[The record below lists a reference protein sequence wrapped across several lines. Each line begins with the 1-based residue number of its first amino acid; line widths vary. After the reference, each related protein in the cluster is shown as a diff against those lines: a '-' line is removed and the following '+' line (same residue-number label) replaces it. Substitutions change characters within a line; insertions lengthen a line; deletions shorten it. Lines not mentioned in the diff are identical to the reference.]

1 MWPALA
7 LPLAS
12 FVLSTAA
19 SPFPRLGLDYV
30 AWAVLLTALYLLL
43 VRILALPYA
52 RARIGGLAAVL
63 ALVLGGAYVLLA
75 FVLWAE
81 WWGLVGEIRVPPL
94 RPMYLS
100 MPWGGPSAVLT
111 VQVLLTAVAMAGLGI
126 TTRSAR
132 VTVALLA
139 VLAGAVAVISGSR
152 SGWLALAGALVLVAG
167 LWLLSSSSRASLT
180 RALRRGRVRVAL
192 VVVGAVV
199 LVAIVLVGPAA
210 LDRFVEGGD
219 GGRPVYWATALR
231 MFAEAPVLGLGPGNW
246 AARRIAYTEAGE
258 LDFYIPHA
266 HNQLLETGAEFGLL
280 GLAAGT
286 VAVGCVAWLVVTA
299 LRGADQAR
307 RRWAWAATFVLVYLA
322 AATLVDSYTFPAIL
336 LPVAIA
342 IAYLDATSHRALG
355 LPHGLR
361 SVARPLGRLAAL
373 GLLASSIAAVA
384 FLARS
389 ESVALTHARGV
400 AAANLSNWDDA
411 LAPSLEAAEADPG
424 LAPYQV
430 TAGLAAAGVADWA
443 TAEAAFHAAAT
454 TDDLPASWLGLALAQ
469 SELGR
474 PVGEISDSLGRAMR
488 LGEQQPAIAFAA
500 AELYDRLGMVADA
513 DDAYAKALAG
523 LPSLGADVTW
533 RASLEPAGRFE
544 GILERA
550 IEVAPGSAWEIALMA
565 GDSERAKVLVS
576 DATTS
581 VGSTP
586 FEETLV
592 AAWSGDEAAIATV
605 RAAADADP
613 MDAHALAWA
622 ARLSDR
628 AGDLA
633 AAERYRRLV
642 DIGHRGTAQGV
653 EARVGERRP
662 LRDAALG
669 SRTFYYGN
677 YLYRRTTPVDL
688 LVPGMPGLVIAGDAQ
703 G

>member
-1 MWPALA
+1 MLTDDQLRDTRAGHAANAAPAGAAAIVVQASDRVSLPALLGWAGFALLVLYVILLGGGWIGIYSAGIRVFSLAVVAVGLAAWSVVAWRRPEWRPRTAMWPALA

-307 RRWAWAATFVLVYLA
+307 RRWAWAVTFVLVYLA

-361 SVARPLGRLAAL
+361 SVARPLGRLAIL

-400 AAANLSNWDDA
+400 AAANLSDWDDA

-430 TAGLAAAGVADWA
+430 TAGLAAAGVEDWA

-474 PVGEISDSLGRAMR
+474 PVGEVSDSLGRAMR

-533 RASLEPAGRFE
+533 RASLEPAGR
-544 GILERA
+544 IRRH
-550 IEVAPGSAWEIALMA
+550 PGA
-565 GDSERAKVLVS
+565 
-576 DATTS
+576 
-581 VGSTP
+581 
-586 FEETLV
+586 
-592 AAWSGDEAAIATV
+592 
-605 RAAADADP
+605 
-613 MDAHALAWA
+613 
-622 ARLSDR
+622 
-628 AGDLA
+628 
-633 AAERYRRLV
+633 
-642 DIGHRGTAQGV
+642 GHRGGTRLGLGDRSHGRRFGAGQGAGIRCHDV
-653 EARVGERRP
+653 RGLDPIRGDPGRRVVG
-662 LRDAALG
+662 
-669 SRTFYYGN
+669 
-677 YLYRRTTPVDL
+677 
-688 LVPGMPGLVIAGDAQ
+688 
-703 G
+703 